1 MCFFVFGRLN
11 LNPCSGS
18 AWVAW
23 NVFGSCWHCNRLCFN
38 WSGYQFELG
47 IAKSSTIGLQGRPCV
62 LDGRS
67 CRCWWQHLWQWWWQ
81 STGEGLLWWVEV
93 CKWGMYA
100 SEYGCTTGF
109 QCVYACADTMRSL
122 KMSQCFKAH
131 TFDMPKDKRLIR
143 FVWTSYLFF
152 QKKKEKP
159 GRNGTEWRNIQDS
172 DGSAEWNAFWDPLG
186 TSELLSLGLDLW
198 LVPLVAGFD
207 ATETYGIHAII
218 QLVMRCPWTPQMLY
232 RWRRTSSSDWILPS
246 RWPAPRSRFGHSPSS
261 KRVTLLKKLQTWW
274 NTIRHDERRL
284 GAIYDI
290 IY

>member
-11 LNPCSGS
+11 LNPCTGS

-23 NVFGSCWHCNRLCFN
+23 NVFGSCWHCDRLCFN

-67 CRCWWQHLWQWWWQ
+67 CRCWWQHSWQWWWQ
-81 STGEGLLWWVEV
+81 STGEGVLWWVEV

-100 SEYGCTTGF
+100 SEYGCTAGF
-109 QCVYACADTMRSL
+109 QCVCVCVDTMRNL
-122 KMSQCFKAH
+122 KMSDCFKAH
-131 TFDMPKDKRLIR
+131 TFDMPKDKRRIR
-143 FVWTSYLFF
+143 FVWTSYFKRKGETR
-152 QKKKEKP
+152 Q
-159 GRNGTEWRNIQDS
+159 
-172 DGSAEWNAFWDPLG
+172 EWNRMKKYPGQRWTCWMECILG
-186 TSELLSLGLDLW
+186 SLELDLW

-232 RWRRTSSSDWILPS
+232 RWRTSSSDWILRS
-246 RWPAPRSRFGHSPSS
+246 RWPPPRSRFGHSPSS